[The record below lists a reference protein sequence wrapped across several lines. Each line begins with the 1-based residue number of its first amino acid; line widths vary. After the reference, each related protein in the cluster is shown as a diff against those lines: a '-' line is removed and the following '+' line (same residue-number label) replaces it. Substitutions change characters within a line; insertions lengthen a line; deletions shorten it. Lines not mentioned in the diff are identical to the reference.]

1 MSKLANRQKGASKI
15 RFFYLEIY
23 LKFKH
28 IEYYL
33 NLYLIEVQIIVAFG
47 VFMETENNAPNK
59 ITIPTTKGSI

>member
-1 MSKLANRQKGASKI
+1 MYKVE
-15 RFFYLEIY
+15 YIY
-23 LKFKH
+23 F
-28 IEYYL
+28 YL